1 MFNVG
6 LVLCTQAADDFD
18 SEEVLDNFSFLFT
31 DAEDNS
37 VAVLSGVFV
46 APSDNTYK
54 FMLRADDSAVLYA
67 STAGDPSNAVSRE

>member
-1 MFNVG
+1 MFTVG
-6 LVLCTQAADDFD
+6 LVLMQAGSDFD